1 MRLPIYFHL
10 TLAGLLLASEA
21 VLAQQSSPAQPSG
34 VPQALPSP
42 TINSVMADRPQT
54 EEAQKLA
61 PIAPPPI
68 ATASDKL
75 PVDKLKVPQGFKLE
89 VYASGMVTDNGL
101 RFSPPLG
108 DFAARRVR
116 SGGGAGRAATRD
128 VCCVPW

>member
-10 TLAGLLLASEA
+10 TLASTIAGLLLASEA

-34 VPQALPSP
+34 AAPQALPSP

-61 PIAPPPI
+61 PIVPPPI

-75 PVDKLKVPQGFKLE
+75 PVDKIKG
-89 VYASGMVTDNGL
+89 AAGL
-101 RFSPPLG
+101 
-108 DFAARRVR
+108 
-116 SGGGAGRAATRD
+116 
-128 VCCVPW
+128 